1 MFLHLGADIVVKKD
15 DIIAIMDMETSSL
28 SKITKEFLK
37 NEERSGNVINVDVEN
52 LPKSYVLVD
61 DKKEKKLYISPIAT
75 STLLK
80 RANSKNMFN
89 I

>member
-1 MFLHLGADIVVKKD
+1 MFLHLGADIVVKKE

-37 NEERSGNVINVDVEN
+37 NEQRNGNVINVDVEN
-52 LPKSYVLVD
+52 LPKSYVLVSYN
-61 DKKEKKLYISPIAT
+61 KEKRLYISPIAT

-80 RANSKNMFN
+80 RANDKNMFN
-89 I
+89 L